1 MLLVVI
7 FSNEFVE
14 QATFVAVVVALKD
27 VAVFMVTPMVMVVCI
42 SVTWVR
48 NITFVHS
55 LKYKINEIHL
65 LKNLTGC

>member
-1 MLLVVI
+1 MLLVVL

-14 QATFVAVVVALKD
+14 QAAFVAVVVALKD

-42 SVTWVR
+42 SVIWVR

-55 LKYKINEIHL
+55 LK
-65 LKNLTGC
+65 

>member
-14 QATFVAVVVALKD
+14 QAAFVAVVVALKD
-27 VAVFMVTPMVMVVCI
+27 LAVFMVTPMVMVVCI
-42 SVTWVR
+42 SVIWVR

-55 LKYKINEIHL
+55 LK
-65 LKNLTGC
+65 